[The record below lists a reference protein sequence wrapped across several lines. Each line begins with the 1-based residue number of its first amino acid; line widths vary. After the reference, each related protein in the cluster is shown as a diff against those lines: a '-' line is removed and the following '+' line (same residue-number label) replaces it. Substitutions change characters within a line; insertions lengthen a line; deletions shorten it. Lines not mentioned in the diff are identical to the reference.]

1 LIQIKQKLL
10 PQILKK
16 SLDNFFKNININKV
30 QRSLFMDMKQKLKEV
45 INLSQDGKTSRVKAA
60 VFELLNQKVNNRL
73 DHEKIVVASNMFKDD
88 IYA

>member
-1 LIQIKQKLL
+1 
-10 PQILKK
+10 
-16 SLDNFFKNININKV
+16 
-30 QRSLFMDMKQKLKEV
+30 MDMKQKLKEV

-73 DHEKIVVASNMFKDD
+73 DQEKIVVASNMFKDD

>member
-1 LIQIKQKLL
+1 MQKLL

-60 VFELLNQKVNNRL
+60 VFELLNQKVNTDSIKKKL
-73 DHEKIVVASNMFKDD
+73 L
-88 IYA
+88 